1 MDSSGIESPLINTS
15 EIEKKQ
21 SKKLK
26 TELRRELNNI
36 TDEVSFTELTQTES
50 LTLEAL
56 EQKENQKRLHN
67 VLVDNAGETAKEKAL
82 ALTA

>member
-36 TDEVSFTELTQTES
+36 TDELSFTELTRTES

-82 ALTA
+82 ALTT

>member
-36 TDEVSFTELTQTES
+36 TDELSFNELTRTES

>member
-36 TDEVSFTELTQTES
+36 TDELSFTELTRTES